1 MQEEEEVNKRRNRE
15 DVAIIAGKE
24 DVMKEE
30 VGHVPQMKLLK
41 I

>member
-1 MQEEEEVNKRRNRE
+1 MLTRGTVEGV
-15 DVAIIAGKE
+15 GKE

-41 I
+41 IDLKKIYDIIL